1 MASTIQLRTG
11 TGSAVPSAL
20 TQGEVAINVTNGL
33 VYYGS
38 GSGND
43 VKQLESFTHVTASG
57 NISSSGDITANS
69 FVGNLTGQAATVAT
83 IAGLA
88 PNTATTQATQPN
100 ITAVGTLGALTVSGD
115 ITANG
120 NIVGDDSTNIT
131 NINDI
136 QCDSITHDGDTDT
149 RIIFGNDAIR
159 FTVGNAVNTDMF
171 PTFTFFQF
179 PVTASAGIHAAAIV
193 SASGF
198 ETPLGT
204 VTAFSGAF
212 GDVSASGTILAA
224 KLDAAAVSDTLAA
237 AIVAE
242 IDNDEIPIAKLAE
255 DAVTVTAGTNLSNG
269 GTVTLGGSITLNVDD
284 AFLKND
290 ADDTTSGTITSAG
303 LIATKATDGGDTI
316 IQIINSNTD
325 GGVDKGAGIEFL
337 HGSAV
342 GALSGNQKAGKILST
357 KASGYQGATSTIDSN
372 LEFYTANNNTDTLQL
387 KIDNTGLAAFIGDVS
402 SSGKFIASEI
412 SASTAVNGLTITGN
426 ITASGNISA
435 SGRIYGRQFEQ
446 IETNFAENFGSR
458 GVVYMPFSNQ
468 SISDNTN
475 SSNIN
480 VNRVAAVPGKPVK
493 SVIRAISNTLGNN
506 AQYTMSYWEA
516 AAGDPTNPIL
526 KSAAYAITD
535 ASSNKDAI
543 TFDFTDPGSGSTTDV
558 AVGSRIWMTLEA
570 EGTGNGSFIVTHLWE
585 WDYNSI

>member
-57 NISSSGDITANS
+57 NISASGDITANS

-88 PNTATTQATQPN
+88 PNTATTQATQAA
-100 ITAVGTLGALTVSGD
+100 ITTAANLTTVGALNAGSITSGFTSIDVGAGAITTTGTVSAEHVLSSDDIVAQGD
-115 ITANG
+115 I
-120 NIVGDDSTNIT
+120 
-131 NINDI
+131 
-136 QCDSITHDGDTDT
+136 
-149 RIIFGNDAIR
+149 
-159 FTVGNAVNTDMF
+159 
-171 PTFTFFQF
+171 
-179 PVTASAGIHAAAIV
+179 
-193 SASGF
+193 
-198 ETPLGT
+198 
-204 VTAFSGAF
+204 
-212 GDVSASGTILAA
+212 SASGTITGNVGQFNQINIDGEVA
-224 KLDAAAVSDTLAA
+224 LDTGDSATTGRVFLDSQITKIQIGKAG
-237 AIVAE
+237 
-242 IDNDEIPIAKLAE
+242 
-255 DAVTVTAGTNLSNG
+255 AVTQ
-269 GTVTLGGSITLNVDD
+269 TV
-284 AFLKND
+284 
-290 ADDTTSGTITSAG
+290 
-303 LIATKATDGGDTI
+303 
-316 IQIINSNTD
+316 
-325 GGVDKGAGIEFL
+325 IE
-337 HGSAV
+337 
-342 GALSGNQKAGKILST
+342 
-357 KASGYQGATSTIDSN
+357 
-372 LEFYTANNNTDTLQL
+372 
-387 KIDNTGLAAFIGDVS
+387 
-402 SSGKFIASEI
+402 
-412 SASTAVNGLTITGN
+412 GN

-446 IETNFAENFGSR
+446 IETNFSENFGSR

-475 SSNIN
+475 PSNIN

-493 SVIRAISNTLGNN
+493 SVIRAVSNTLGNN

-535 ASSNKDAI
+535 ADSNKDAI
-543 TFDFTDPGSGSTTDV
+543 IFDFTSPNSGSTTDV

-570 EGTGNGSFIVTHLWE
+570 EGTGNGSFIVTHVWE
-585 WDYNSI
+585 WDYNSIM

>member
-88 PNTATTQATQPN
+88 PNTATTQATQAA
-100 ITAVGTLGALTVSGD
+100 ITTAANLTTVGALNAGSITSGFTSIDVGAGAITTTGTVSAEHVLSSDDIVAQGD
-115 ITANG
+115 I
-120 NIVGDDSTNIT
+120 
-131 NINDI
+131 
-136 QCDSITHDGDTDT
+136 
-149 RIIFGNDAIR
+149 
-159 FTVGNAVNTDMF
+159 
-171 PTFTFFQF
+171 
-179 PVTASAGIHAAAIV
+179 
-193 SASGF
+193 
-198 ETPLGT
+198 
-204 VTAFSGAF
+204 
-212 GDVSASGTILAA
+212 SASGTITGNVGQFNQINIDGEVA
-224 KLDAAAVSDTLAA
+224 LDTGDSATTGRVFLDSQITKIQIGKAG
-237 AIVAE
+237 
-242 IDNDEIPIAKLAE
+242 
-255 DAVTVTAGTNLSNG
+255 AVTQ
-269 GTVTLGGSITLNVDD
+269 TV
-284 AFLKND
+284 
-290 ADDTTSGTITSAG
+290 
-303 LIATKATDGGDTI
+303 
-316 IQIINSNTD
+316 
-325 GGVDKGAGIEFL
+325 IE
-337 HGSAV
+337 
-342 GALSGNQKAGKILST
+342 
-357 KASGYQGATSTIDSN
+357 
-372 LEFYTANNNTDTLQL
+372 
-387 KIDNTGLAAFIGDVS
+387 
-402 SSGKFIASEI
+402 
-412 SASTAVNGLTITGN
+412 GN

-468 SISDNTN
+468 SNLDNAN

-480 VNRVAAVPGKPVK
+480 VNRVAVVPGKPVK
-493 SVIRAISNTLGNN
+493 SVIRAVSNTLGNN

-535 ASSNKDAI
+535 ADSNKDAI
-543 TFDFTDPGSGSTTDV
+543 IFDFTDPGSGSTTDV

-570 EGTGNGSFIVTHLWE
+570 EGTGNGSFIVTHVWE
-585 WDYNSI
+585 WDYNSIM

>member
-43 VKQLESFTHVTASG
+43 VKQLESFTHITASG
-57 NISSSGDITANS
+57 NISGSS
-69 FVGNLTGQAATVAT
+69 
-83 IAGLA
+83 
-88 PNTATTQATQPN
+88 
-100 ITAVGTLGALTVSGD
+100 
-115 ITANG
+115 
-120 NIVGDDSTNIT
+120 
-131 NINDI
+131 
-136 QCDSITHDGDTDT
+136 
-149 RIIFGNDAIR
+149 
-159 FTVGNAVNTDMF
+159 
-171 PTFTFFQF
+171 
-179 PVTASAGIHAAAIV
+179 
-193 SASGF
+193 
-198 ETPLGT
+198 
-204 VTAFSGAF
+204 
-212 GDVSASGTILAA
+212 
-224 KLDAAAVSDTLAA
+224 
-237 AIVAE
+237 
-242 IDNDEIPIAKLAE
+242 
-255 DAVTVTAGTNLSNG
+255 
-269 GTVTLGGSITLNVDD
+269 
-284 AFLKND
+284 
-290 ADDTTSGTITSAG
+290 
-303 LIATKATDGGDTI
+303 
-316 IQIINSNTD
+316 
-325 GGVDKGAGIEFL
+325 
-337 HGSAV
+337 
-342 GALSGNQKAGKILST
+342 
-357 KASGYQGATSTIDSN
+357 TSTITIGGTLTAGGVIVSPNISSLTTVTGSLLNSIDS
-372 LEFYTANNNTDTLQL
+372 
-387 KIDNTGLAAFIGDVS
+387 
-402 SSGKFIASEI
+402 I
-412 SASTAVNGLTITGN
+412 SATTESLLNSIDSISATTESLLNSIDSISTVTGSYAITGSNVLFGN

-446 IETNFAENFGSR
+446 IETNFSENLGTR

-468 SISDNTN
+468 SISDNAN

-570 EGTGNGSFIVTHLWE
+570 EGTGNGSFIVTHVWE
-585 WDYNSI
+585 WDYNSIM

>member
-43 VKQLESFTHVTASG
+43 VKQLESFTHITASG
-57 NISSSGDITANS
+57 DI
-69 FVGNLTGQAATVAT
+69 
-83 IAGLA
+83 
-88 PNTATTQATQPN
+88 
-100 ITAVGTLGALTVSGD
+100 
-115 ITANG
+115 
-120 NIVGDDSTNIT
+120 
-131 NINDI
+131 
-136 QCDSITHDGDTDT
+136 
-149 RIIFGNDAIR
+149 
-159 FTVGNAVNTDMF
+159 
-171 PTFTFFQF
+171 
-179 PVTASAGIHAAAIV
+179 
-193 SASGF
+193 
-198 ETPLGT
+198 
-204 VTAFSGAF
+204 
-212 GDVSASGTILAA
+212 SASGTIIAA
-224 KLDAAAVSDTLAA
+224 TLDAAAVSDTLAA
-237 AIVAE
+237 AVVAE

-303 LIATKATDGGDTI
+303 LIATKDTDGGDTI
-316 IQIINSNTD
+316 IQVINSNTD
-325 GGVDKGAGIEFL
+325 GGTDKGAGIEFL
-337 HGSAV
+337 HGSAL

-357 KASGYQGATSTIDSN
+357 KASSYQGTTAAVDSN
-372 LEFYTANNNTDTLQL
+372 LEFYTANNDTDTLQL
-387 KIDNTGLAAFIGDVS
+387 KIDNLGLAAFTGDVS
-402 SSGKFIASEI
+402 ASNFQTTTGGKLFNGANSTQYVEFDSTTEIQISS
-412 SASTAVNGLTITGN
+412 SAVHMIGHV
-426 ITASGNISA
+426 TASGNISA

-446 IETNFAENFGSR
+446 IETNFAEDFSSR

-493 SVIRAISNTLGNN
+493 SVIRAVADTLGNN

-516 AAGDPTNPIL
+516 AAGDPTTPIL

-543 TFDFTDPGSGSTTDV
+543 IFDFTDPGSGSTTDV

-570 EGTGNGSFIVTHLWE
+570 EGTGNGSFIVTHVWE
-585 WDYNSI
+585 WDYNSIM